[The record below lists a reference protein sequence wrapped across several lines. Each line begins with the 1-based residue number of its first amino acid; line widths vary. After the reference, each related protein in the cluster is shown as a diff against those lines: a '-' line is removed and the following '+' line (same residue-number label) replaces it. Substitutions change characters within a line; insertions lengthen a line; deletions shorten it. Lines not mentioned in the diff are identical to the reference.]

1 MSDSDKLIAE
11 EKAKR
16 KELARVRVFWF
27 LVVSIS
33 LLIIY
38 IAIQIVMLLGNN

>member
-1 MSDSDKLIAE
+1 MTDSEKLIVE

-27 LVVSIS
+27 LLVASF

-38 IAIQIVMLLGNN
+38 LVIQIMIIIGK

>member
-1 MSDSDKLIAE
+1 MTSSEKMIVE

-27 LVVSIS
+27 LLVASF

-38 IAIQIVMLLGNN
+38 LVIQIMIIVGN

>member
-1 MSDSDKLIAE
+1 MTDSEKLIVE

-27 LVVSIS
+27 LLVSCFLLVV
-33 LLIIY
+33 Y
-38 IAIQIVMLLGNN
+38 IAIQIMIIIGK

>member
-1 MSDSDKLIAE
+1 MNDSEKLIVE

-27 LVVSIS
+27 LLVASF

-38 IAIQIVMLLGNN
+38 LIIQIMIIIGK